1 MRETKTNIE
10 IETQSELEERESER
24 EREIEIVEITR
35 HRLLEQKITIQSR
48 STEINFYQFFSSDCD
63 ISGSRCKQVTLFI
76 PLKSVSR
83 RQ

>member
-10 IETQSELEERESER
+10 IETQSELEERER
-24 EREIEIVEITR
+24 EREIVDITR